1 MKKLAFYLL
10 CFIIGFMGTSFI
22 IDEGELLKKKIIFST
37 VVVFISGILYIIGS
51 LKKK

>member
-10 CFIIGFMGTSFI
+10 CFIIGFMGTSFFV
-22 IDEGELLKKKIIFST
+22 DEGDLLKKKIVFSF
-37 VVVFISGILYIIGS
+37 VVIFISGILYIIGS

>member
-1 MKKLAFYLL
+1 MKNIAFYLL

-22 IDEGELLKKKIIFST
+22 IDKGELLQKKIVFS
-37 VVVFISGILYIIGS
+37 VVVLIISGILYIIGS